1 MIKPNW
7 DLFKAKFSENPQSN
21 FEWFCYLLFCKE
33 FNKPYIFRYKNQSAI
48 ETNPIKISEDVIG
61 WQAKFYSTSLSS
73 NKNDLLNTLEKAKKD
88 YSSITKLFFYTNK
101 EWGQNKGK
109 KPQALIEIGEKAS
122 ELNIELEWRTASFF
136 ESDFVSVDNKLIAK
150 HFFTVE
156 KSIFNLIEDHK
167 NHTENILN
175 EIQTCI
181 TFNNQTFEV
190 NRKELLNRLK
200 NESQQV
206 SILSGVGG
214 VGKTVLIK
222 KLYEELK
229 NKIPFYIFKATQ
241 FELININDLFTGS
254 SFHDFIEA
262 HKAGK
267 ENLIVIDSAEKLLD
281 LKNTDPFKEF
291 LSILINSDWR
301 IIFTT
306 RDNYLEDLN
315 YQFFEIYNIAPL
327 NLNIKNLELNELN
340 TISEKYSFMLP
351 KNEKLLELIKNPFH
365 LNEYLKYYKEKEE
378 LDYKSFKNKL
388 WNKNI
393 KKSKPAREQCFLKI
407 AFERANNGQFFINPS
422 CESNILDN
430 ELTKDG
436 ILGHETAG
444 YFITHDI
451 YEEWALEKI
460 IESEFIKKANNKEFF
475 EKIGQSLPIRRSFR
489 NWLSEKLLLED
500 QEIKTFIEEVVTDK
514 GIESFWKDE
523 ILISVLFSK
532 YSDNF
537 FCIFKNKLLENDQYY
552 LKKLAFLLRI
562 ACKEVDEAF
571 FKQLRIS
578 NINLLSLQ
586 YILTKPNGQGWKSLI
601 MFVYDNLNKI
611 GIGNVYFVLPVIY
624 DWNSKFKKGETTRV
638 SSLIALHYY
647 QWTIKESIYYSRDDT
662 KDHLLQTILYG
673 SSEIKN
679 ELGNILEETI
689 KNKWKKHRD
698 SYYSLSKAI
707 LTKLEGISIYNVLPG
722 HVLRLAD
729 LFWSADPQR
738 NDFDHYSPIGVEKY
752 FGIEPDHLDYY
763 PASSYQSPIY
773 WLLQSSLKET
783 LDFILEF
790 TNKTV
795 ECFAKSNFAKNEVEE
810 VEVFIEREIPIK
822 QYISTRLWCTYRGTQ
837 VSPHALEVMHMA
849 LEKFFLER
857 GKDADMKILENWL
870 IYLLKKSKSASVSAV
885 VASIVLAYPEKT
897 FNVAKILFKTK
908 KFFLFDTNRFVLD
921 QGHKSSLLML
931 RSSFGIINPKNK
943 IYEDERLKACDAK
956 HRIWTLENLF
966 LSYQF
971 FRNGK
976 TSEEESNRRQAVLWE
991 ILDNYYKKLPD
1002 KSDETESDKTWKL
1015 YLARMDRRKMSPLTE
1030 KTNEGT
1036 IIHFNP
1042 EIEPELKKYSDESL
1056 EKNSEMM
1063 KYTSLK
1069 LWASH
1074 RIMNEEQYNQYE
1086 QYEKNPKLALKEVK
1100 EIINNFKK
1108 TKDKSFYLLNHS
1120 IPADVCSVLIRDYLE
1135 KLSKKEK
1142 KFCKDIVLEVA
1153 SSSFGEG
1160 YQYQASDGTQ
1170 STISV
1175 LPVLLDEFPKEKE
1188 KIKVTLLLTLFND
1201 YPIDM
1206 AGTSFNT
1213 FPIGAIHKLWDK
1225 YFDDAQSLLFGYLL
1239 LKPKYEDL
1247 RKRLRN
1253 ENYKKGIYEIHENQI
1268 IEKFLQENELNLRKV
1283 IENKISKKN
1292 LEAIIKLDLY
1302 VLKTAFQLVPLKTDS
1317 EEHKKI
1323 VKEIVFAF
1331 TDKLLSN
1338 DNDEKI
1344 DYKVRRDFLITLA
1357 YFVLS
1362 VPKNEIK
1369 DYLSPF
1375 LDNFIASE
1383 SIADLFQEF
1392 IIAEDRLNTY
1402 DNFWEVWNLFKEKVI
1417 EVCKG
1422 GNKYWYVD
1430 KIVKSYLFAQ
1440 VPWEETTTHWHTLKN
1455 NDKYFFKEISQKIGY
1470 CPSCLYSISKLL
1482 TDIGNSYLNEGIS
1495 WISEM
1500 LYKNKSLITAKLEV
1514 NTIYYLENITRK
1526 YIYKN
1531 RESIRKTKKLKDKIL
1546 IILNFLV
1553 GKGSVI
1559 GYMLRENIL

>member
-33 FNKPYIFRYKNQSAI
+33 FNKLYIFRYKNQSAI

-61 WQAKFYSTSLSS
+61 WQAKFYHTPLST
-73 NKNDLLNTLEKAKKD
+73 NKDDLLSTIEKTKRD
-88 YSSITKLFFYTNK
+88 YPDITKLLFYTNK
-101 EWGQNKGK
+101 EWGQNKGR
-109 KPQALIEIGEKAS
+109 KPQVLIKIGEKAS

-136 ESDFVSVDNKLIAK
+136 ESNFVSIDNEIIAK
-150 HFFTVE
+150 HFFSLD
-156 KSIFNLIEDHK
+156 KSIFDLIK
-167 NHTENILN
+167 NQQIHSEYILN
-175 EIQTCI
+175 EIQTAI
-181 TFNNQTFEV
+181 TFNGQNIKIDRSNALEKIRTSSE
-190 NRKELLNRLK
+190 
-200 NESQQV
+200 QV
-206 SILSGVGG
+206 LILSGVGG
-214 VGKTVLIK
+214 VGKTALIK
-222 KLYEELK
+222 DFYEQTKEK
-229 NKIPFYIFKATQ
+229 NPFYIFKATE
-241 FELININDLFTGS
+241 FELRSINEFFTVYNFNDF
-254 SFHDFIEA
+254 FIG
-262 HKAGK
+262 HKDESNK
-267 ENLIVIDSAEKLLD
+267 IIVIDSAEKLLY
-281 LKNTDPFKEF
+281 LKNTNPFKEF
-291 LSILINSDWR
+291 LSILINSNWR

-327 NLNIKNLELNELN
+327 NLNIKNLELSELN
-340 TISEKYSFMLP
+340 IISEKYSFTLP
-351 KNEKLLELIKNPFH
+351 QNKKLLELIRNPFH
-365 LNEYLKYYKEKEE
+365 LNEYLKFYKEKEE
-378 LDYKSFKNKL
+378 LEYKSFKDKL

-460 IESEFIKKANNKEFF
+460 IESEFIKKANDKEFF
-475 EKIGQSLPIRRSFR
+475 DKIGQSLPIRRSFR

-500 QEIKTFIEEVVTDK
+500 QKIKTFIEEVITDK
-514 GIESFWKDE
+514 AIELFWKDE
-523 ILISVLFSK
+523 ILISILFSK

-552 LKKLAFLLRI
+552 LKKLALLLRV
-562 ACKEVDEAF
+562 ACKEVDEEF
-571 FKQLRIS
+571 FKQLGIS
-578 NINLLSLQ
+578 NINLLTLQ
-586 YILTKPNGQGWKSLI
+586 YIFTKPNGQGWKSLI
-601 MFVYDNLNKI
+601 KFVYDNLNKI
-611 GIGNVYFVLPVIY
+611 GIRNINFVFPVIH
-624 DWNSKFKKGETTRV
+624 DWNSKFKKGEITRL
-638 SSLIALHYY
+638 SSLIALRYY
-647 QWTIKESIYYSRDDT
+647 QWTIKERIYYPRDDT

-679 ELGNILEETI
+679 ELENILEETI

-698 SYYSLSKAI
+698 PYYNLSKAI
-707 LTKLEGISIYNVLPG
+707 LTKLEGISIYNILPG
-722 HVLRLAD
+722 QVLRLAD
-729 LFWSADPQR
+729 LFWSADPQK
-738 NDFDHYSPIGVEKY
+738 NDFDHYSPVGVEKY
-752 FGIEPDHLDYY
+752 FGIEPDHLGYY
-763 PASSYQSPIY
+763 PVSSYQTPIY

-810 VEVFIEREIPIK
+810 VEVFIEREKPIK

-837 VSPHALEVMHMA
+837 FSPHVLETMHMA

-857 GKDADMKILENWL
+857 GKAADMKILENWL
-870 IYLLKKSKSASVSAV
+870 IYLLKNSKSASVSAV

-897 FNVAKILFKTK
+897 FNVAKILFRTK
-908 KFFLFDTNRFVLD
+908 KFFLYDTSRLVLD

-931 RSSFGIINPKNK
+931 RNSFGINSKNK
-943 IYEDERLKACDAK
+943 IYEDERLKACDDK
-956 HRIWTLENLF
+956 HRIWTLEYLF

-971 FRNGK
+971 FRTGR
-976 TSEEESNRRQAVLWE
+976 TSEEEINKRQAVLWE

-1002 KSDETESDKTWKL
+1002 ESEETESDKTWKL

-1030 KTNEGT
+1030 KTDEGI

-1042 EIEPELKKYSDESL
+1042 EIEPELKKYSDKSL
-1056 EKNSEMM
+1056 EKNYEMM

-1069 LWASH
+1069 LWAGYK
-1074 RIMNEEQYNQYE
+1074 IMNEEQYKQYG

-1108 TKDKSFYLLNHS
+1108 TKDKSFYLLNNS
-1120 IPADVCSVLIRDYLE
+1120 IPADVCSVLIRDYSE

-1142 KFCKDIVLEVA
+1142 TFCKDIVLEVA
-1153 SSSFGEG
+1153 SSSFREG
-1160 YQYQASDGTQ
+1160 YQYQVSDGMQ

-1175 LPVLLDEFPKEKE
+1175 LPALLDEFPKEKE

-1201 YPIDM
+1201 YPTDM
-1206 AGTSFNT
+1206 AFTSFNT
-1213 FPIGAIHKLWDK
+1213 FPIRAIHKLWEK
-1225 YFDDAQSLLFGYLL
+1225 HFDDAQSLLFGYLL

-1268 IEKFLQENELNLRKV
+1268 IENFLQENELNLRKV

-1292 LEAIIKLDLY
+1292 LEAIIKLDLC
-1302 VLKTAFQLVPLKTDS
+1302 VLKTAFQIVPLKTDS

-1323 VKEIVFAF
+1323 VKEIIFAF
-1331 TDKLLSN
+1331 TEKLLSN
-1338 DNDEKI
+1338 DNDEEI

-1369 DYLSPF
+1369 DYLRPF

-1383 SIADLFQEF
+1383 SIADFFQEF

-1417 EVCKG
+1417 KICKG
-1422 GNKYWYVD
+1422 GDKYWYVD
-1430 KIVKSYLFAQ
+1430 ETVKSYLFAI
-1440 VPWEETTTHWHTLKN
+1440 VPREKTTTHWHTLKN

-1482 TDIGNSYLNEGIS
+1482 TDIGSSYLNEGIS

-1500 LYKNKSLITAKLEV
+1500 LYKNKNLITAKLEV

-1531 RESIRKTKKLKDKIL
+1531 RESIRKTKKLKDEIL